1 MEAAGAAEA
10 EETEETEEEETVEEE
25 EEAEAE
31 GEAPCLRRRF
41 DRQWNRF
48 FTSFSER
55 PGR

>member
-10 EETEETEEEETVEEE
+10 EETEETEEEGETVE